1 MKPCLEGK
9 ELNKQYKNKDR
20 ITRSLQNVSF
30 CLYPGE
36 ILGIVGESGS
46 GKSTLLKVICGIEKP
61 DSGILLHDGV
71 PYTGAGP
78 KKTGSFLQMVFQDA
92 YGSFDPRMRMEKS
105 LREAGGTNREELLKT
120 ISAVGLQEHLLQRK
134 PKNLSGGQCQRMSIA
149 RALLMHA
156 KVLLCDE
163 ITSAL
168 DVTTQAQV
176 IRLLT
181 DLRDSEGV
189 SIMLVSHDLAL
200 VSMICDRIM
209 VMKEG
214 VIVEEGKTEEII
226 RDPRDSYT
234 RRLIDSVL
242 QV

>member
-1 MKPCLEGK
+1 
-9 ELNKQYKNKDR
+9 
-20 ITRSLQNVSF
+20 
-30 CLYPGE
+30 
-36 ILGIVGESGS
+36 
-46 GKSTLLKVICGIEKP
+46 
-61 DSGILLHDGV
+61 
-71 PYTGAGP
+71 
-78 KKTGSFLQMVFQDA
+78 
-92 YGSFDPRMRMEKS
+92 
-105 LREAGGTNREELLKT
+105 
-120 ISAVGLQEHLLQRK
+120 
-134 PKNLSGGQCQRMSIA
+134 
-149 RALLMHA
+149 MHA

>member
-1 MKPCLEGK
+1 
-9 ELNKQYKNKDR
+9 
-20 ITRSLQNVSF
+20 
-30 CLYPGE
+30 
-36 ILGIVGESGS
+36 
-46 GKSTLLKVICGIEKP
+46 
-61 DSGILLHDGV
+61 
-71 PYTGAGP
+71 
-78 KKTGSFLQMVFQDA
+78 
-92 YGSFDPRMRMEKS
+92 
-105 LREAGGTNREELLKT
+105 
-120 ISAVGLQEHLLQRK
+120 
-134 PKNLSGGQCQRMSIA
+134 
-149 RALLMHA
+149 MHA

-226 RDPRDSYT
+226 RDPKDNYT